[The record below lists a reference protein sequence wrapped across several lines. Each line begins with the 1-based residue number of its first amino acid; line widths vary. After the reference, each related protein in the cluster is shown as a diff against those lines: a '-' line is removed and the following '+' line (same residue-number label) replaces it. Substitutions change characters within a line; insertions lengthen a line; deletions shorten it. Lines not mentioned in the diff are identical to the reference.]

1 MSKEGKQWFGE
12 PTVESLL
19 AEFAEFEGELEV
31 SDMKRTNTIDYL
43 KYIVALNAYATQK
56 LELTGNSYV
65 ILKPVYLHGTK
76 IHSLIFNICV
86 DGRRYSARL
95 IRRVSLGLR
104 DREGER
110 WLSML
115 RKARDIALDLPPVG
129 LDPKLEETPY
139 WISSNRNCLRMT
151 FGINDS
157 ALVINATKVVK
168 ASGKKEEL
176 LMILQDLKQR
186 GL

>member
-1 MSKEGKQWFGE
+1 MSDLMK
-12 PTVESLL
+12 
-19 AEFAEFEGELEV
+19 EFEQFEKEIDV
-31 SDMKRTNTIDYL
+31 DDIMRTKDIDYD
-43 KYIVALNAYATQK
+43 KYVEALNKYATQQMG
-56 LELTGNSYV
+56 LEGNSYV
-65 ILKPVYLHGTK
+65 TLKPVYLHGTK
-76 IHSLIFNICV
+76 IHSLIFNMCV

-115 RKARDIALDLPPVG
+115 KKARDIALDLPPVG
-129 LDPKLEETPY
+129 LDPKLEELPY
-139 WISSNRNCLRMT
+139 WVESNRNCLRMT
-151 FGINDS
+151 FRLNES
-157 ALVINATKVVK
+157 TLVINSTKVVK

-176 LMILQDLKQR
+176 LKILHTLKER